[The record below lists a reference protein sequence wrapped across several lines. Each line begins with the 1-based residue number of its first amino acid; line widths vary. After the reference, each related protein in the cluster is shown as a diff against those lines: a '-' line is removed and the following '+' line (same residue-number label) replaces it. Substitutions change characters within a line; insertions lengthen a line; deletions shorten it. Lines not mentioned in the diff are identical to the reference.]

1 MFFKKPTLFWLFAI
15 AIILVPTT
23 GCEEDREQRM
33 SVSPEVTSPSHV
45 AEWLEQLRAIIRF
58 TNTSGAE
65 ASRILAYSSI
75 AYYEGYALGF
85 DDMRSLVGQ
94 LEGLDALPSPNPNL
108 TYNYGVIAESAITT
122 CLLRLYEDAPQSV
135 QLVIQSTYSDHEREY
150 IKLGVAESVVS
161 RSRALGD
168 VIGEAIK
175 VWMDGD
181 GYAELGNCSV
191 TVPTEPGNWR
201 PTPGTPSEPEFPCW
215 GDLRPFTFNE
225 SQLAALCNPGFP
237 AEVSSQAGSAY
248 NDDINEL
255 VSISQSLA
263 ASDEETAVFWEDR
276 DGDYT
281 VPGHYI
287 SILKQLAEQ
296 NLLNGKETVTAWTQ
310 LSIAMADTYI
320 STYKLKYTYFRPRPL
335 TVVQENSDPSWESLL
350 INPATPEYPSMRST
364 IAYSATQVFINLYG
378 NIAFT
383 DATYS
388 NIGLDERSYSSF
400 DEMAEDVVQS
410 RLNAGTNLRTTLEN
424 SEYRGRCIAQRA
436 NELFFNQ

>member
-1 MFFKKPTLFWLFAI
+1 
-15 AIILVPTT
+15 
-23 GCEEDREQRM
+23 
-33 SVSPEVTSPSHV
+33 
-45 AEWLEQLRAIIRF
+45 
-58 TNTSGAE
+58 
-65 ASRILAYSSI
+65 
-75 AYYEGYALGF
+75 
-85 DDMRSLVGQ
+85 
-94 LEGLDALPSPNPNL
+94 
-108 TYNYGVIAESAITT
+108 
-122 CLLRLYEDAPQSV
+122 LLRLYEDAPQNV
-135 QLVIQSTYSDHEREY
+135 HLVISSTYSDHEREY
-150 IKLGVAESVVS
+150 IKLGIAESVIS
-161 RSRALGD
+161 RSRALRN
-168 VIGEAIK
+168 VMGETIK

-181 GYAELGNCSV
+181 GYTDMGNCSV
-191 TVPTEPGNWR
+191 TMPTEPGNWR
-201 PTPGTPSEPEFPCW
+201 PTPGSSSEPEFLCW
-215 GDLRPFTFNE
+215 GELRPFTFNE
-225 SQLAALCNPGFP
+225 SQLAVLCNPRFP
-237 AEVSSQAGSAY
+237 AAVSSKAGAAY

-263 ASDEETAVFWEDR
+263 ASDEETAVFWENR
-276 DGDYT
+276 DGDFT
-281 VPGHYI
+281 VPVYYI
-287 SILKQLAEQ
+287 SILKQLVEV

-335 TVVQENSDPSWESLL
+335 TVVQGASDPNWESLI
-350 INPATPEYPSMRST
+350 INPATPEYPSMRSS

-424 SEYRGRCIAQRA
+424 SEYRGRCIAQRS

>member
-1 MFFKKPTLFWLFAI
+1 MSSIKPSLFWLFAI

-23 GCEEDREQRM
+23 GCEDDREPRM
-33 SVSPEVTSPSHV
+33 EASPEVTSPSHV

-58 TNTSGAE
+58 TDTSGAQ

-94 LEGLDALPSPNPNL
+94 LEGLNALPSPNPNQ

-135 QLVIQSTYSDHEREY
+135 KLAISSTYSDHEREY
-150 IKLGVAESVVS
+150 IKLGVAESVIS

-191 TVPTEPGNWR
+191 TVPAEPGNWR

-225 SQLAALCNPGFP
+225 SQLTALCNPGFP

-255 VSISQSLA
+255 ISISQNLSA
-263 ASDEETAVFWEDR
+263 TDEETALFWEDK
-276 DGDYT
+276 DGGIT
-281 VPGHYI
+281 VPGHYT
-287 SILKQLAEQ
+287 SVLEQLVDQ
-296 NLLNGKETVTAWTQ
+296 NLLNGNETVTAWAQ
-310 LSIAMADTYI
+310 LCIAMADTYI

-335 TVVQENSDPSWESLL
+335 TVIQESNNPNWESVL
-350 INPATPEYPSMRST
+350 INPATPEYPSTRLT

-388 NIGLDERSYSSF
+388 NTGLSERPYSSF
-400 DEMAEDVVQS
+400 NEMAEDVVQS

-424 SEYRGRCIAQRA
+424 SDYHGRCIAQRA